1 MNLLKS
7 LTSLRFFA
15 AFLVVGFHFFSFDQ
29 SHTVLNRIF
38 QRGNLGVD
46 FFFIL
51 SGFVLGLNFLAK
63 NTELN
68 LKEFYFNRITKI
80 APLYYL
86 ALVLCIPILIFEY
99 HKISSSQSLVNYI
112 LSLPLVPLFL
122 QSFTGIEETQKIW
135 NIPSWSVSVEFFFYL
150 IFPFISV
157 RILKAQK
164 FYSLLLA
171 LFFINIVLYAI
182 VSSIPKEI
190 SLLDFNFHQNLVS
203 HPLFHL
209 PQFLIG
215 NLMSKIYFEK
225 KINQHKFYFIF
236 FIILTLFLFIGKN
249 EFLNLKSGNP
259 LLVFTFSGLIFT
271 TALVDKN
278 LKLLNTKI
286 FVLLGESSYALYIL
300 QEPLKVFL
308 QQIWS
313 KVFNFGD
320 QTSGFLYAIY
330 LSITLILLSIAA
342 HLMFEIPVRKFLL
355 KKYGAI
361 VRSRT

>member
-1 MNLLKS
+1 MNFLKS

-29 SHTVLNRIF
+29 SHAVLNRIF

-51 SGFVLGLNFLAK
+51 SGFVLGLNFLSK
-63 NTELN
+63 NAELN

-86 ALVLCIPILIFEY
+86 ALILCIPILIFEY
-99 HKISSSQSLVNYI
+99 HKISSSQSLLNYI

-157 RILKAQK
+157 RIIRVKK
-164 FYSLLLA
+164 IYSLLLA
-171 LFFINIVLYAI
+171 LFITNIVLY
-182 VSSIPKEI
+182 VTLSSLPKDI
-190 SLLDFNFHQNLVS
+190 TLLDYNFHQNIIS
-203 HPLFHL
+203 HPLYYL
-209 PQFLIG
+209 PLFLIG
-215 NLMSKIYFEK
+215 NLISKIYFEK
-225 KINQHKFYFIF
+225 TISKYKFYFLIF
-236 FIILTLFLFIGKN
+236 LILILLLFIVENK
-249 EFLNLKSGNP
+249 FLNLKSGNP
-259 LLVFTFSGLIFT
+259 LLVFTFSGLILT
-271 TALVDKN
+271 TALMDKK
-278 LKLLNTKI
+278 LKILNSKF

-320 QTSGFLYAIY
+320 QTSGISYAIY

-342 HLMFEIPVRKFLL
+342 HLFFEIPVRKFIL